1 MAEHEYKLKPDDGWH
16 IVPGEPNYHYF
27 LRGKSICPKYPTKPS
42 NATQDNDPSKYCGDC
57 SRNVMDEIAKVK

>member
-16 IVPGEPNYHYF
+16 IVPEDANYHYF
-27 LRGKSICPKYPTKPS
+27 LRNKSICGKYDSKPAGTS
-42 NATQDNDPSKYCGDC
+42 PDNDPSKYCGDC